1 MAPWAQ
7 HGAVDAPLLVPN
19 PNGPLFAMMQS
30 LGTELLAV
38 KSSSNESVPLALGTL
53 RKWATC
59 LTVSVVVN
67 ATAPEGVCLT
77 ITGLSKTVLSER
89 CGPKGEGRPA
99 ATAVELSAGG
109 GNTTTRLLP
118 CMTDGSGP
126 PGSATF
132 TLGGGGAVTSLSFA
146 LTHL

>member
-1 MAPWAQ
+1 MEQ
-7 HGAVDAPLLVPN
+7 SLITLLVIT
-19 PNGPLFAMMQS
+19 Q
-30 LGTELLAV
+30 
-38 KSSSNESVPLALGTL
+38 LALGTL

-59 LTVSVVVN
+59 STVSVVVN

-77 ITGLSKTVLSER
+77 ITGLSEKIFAER

-99 ATAVELSAGG
+99 ATAVELSVGSS
-109 GNTTTRLLP
+109 GNTSTHLLP
-118 CMTDGSGP
+118 CVMDGSGP

-132 TLGGGGAVTSLSFA
+132 KLGGGGAVTSVSFA